1 MAGLQPDRISRAA
14 TPVPPAAASAA
25 SEDVRLRQRLEL
37 ALENDFTLV
46 RQLGRGGMGAVYL
59 ARELALDRLVAIKV
73 LPPATREDAE
83 RRARFQRE
91 AQLAA
96 RLTHPN
102 IVPLHSY
109 GERDGLSFYA
119 MGYVRGES
127 LADRLRRDGRLPAEE
142 VRRLLAEI
150 ADALE
155 YAHAKG
161 VIHRD
166 IKPDNVLIDD
176 ESGRPLLADFGIA
189 RAAEAGADADG
200 IVGTPHYMS
209 PEQAAGVP
217 TIDGRTDVYSLGV
230 VGYVLLTGVTPFAST
245 TVREFVLEQR
255 TSEAPSLAARAA
267 NVPPDLAASI
277 MRSLARDPDRRWP
290 TAQAFKESLGA
301 SLADDPDRLSG
312 ELREVAGGLFYSALW
327 MWLSSIAGLVWSPNQ
342 LLLTLWFVAIVP
354 ASYALMVVKHHR
366 SGASWRDLGRAVL
379 WPPGWWPFW
388 WPLAWRRPW
397 DIWRRLPP
405 AVQRFR
411 AGYGLL
417 LLLALAALPLG
428 IRTDTTLFLITEGVL
443 FYLVTTLM
451 ITTAVWASRRRMPN
465 NADLRSLMFRS
476 TANPR
481 FWKRPQMAKLLLP
494 LNPARAAAAPS
505 SPAGCVRHLTDA
517 VQRLTGEP
525 RELTMRGL
533 ELARLACQT
542 VERFDLAEPSAD
554 SRAAPDPARLQD
566 TLRQLCV
573 EVETVSRA
581 NGATTSRLATL
592 VRSLEHDLADAVAP
606 VDRHAPIVG
615 GDATMATR
623 DLS

>member
-1 MAGLQPDRISRAA
+1 VGLRR
-14 TPVPPAAASAA
+14 
-25 SEDVRLRQRLEL
+25 RLEQ
-37 ALENDFTLV
+37 ALDGDFTLV

-59 ARELALDRLVAIKV
+59 ARELALDRLVAVKV
-73 LPPATREDAE
+73 LPPATHENAD

-109 GERDGLSFYA
+109 GERDGLSYYV

-127 LADRLRRDGRLPAEE
+127 LADRLRREGRVPAED
-142 VRRLLAEI
+142 VRRLLAEV
-150 ADALE
+150 ADALV
-155 YAHAKG
+155 YAHGKG
-161 VIHRD
+161 VVHRD
-166 IKPDNVLIDD
+166 IKPDNILVDD

-189 RAAEAGADADG
+189 RASDASVSGEMEG

-209 PEQAAGVP
+209 PEQAAGATTV
-217 TIDGRTDVYSLGV
+217 DGRSDCYSLGV
-230 VGYVLLTGVTPFAST
+230 VGYVMLTGVTPFAST
-245 TVREFVLEQR
+245 TVREFMAEQR
-255 TSEAPSLAARAA
+255 TIDPPSLGERAPEAPA
-267 NVPPDLAASI
+267 DLAAAI

-327 MWLSSIAGLVWSPNQ
+327 MWLSGIAGLVWFPNDL
-342 LLLTLWFVAIVP
+342 LLLTLWFVAIAP
-354 ASYALMVVKHHR
+354 ASYALMAVKHHR
-366 SGASWRDLGRAVL
+366 NGVSWRELGQAVL

-405 AVQRFR
+405 AVRR
-411 AGYGLL
+411 IRTGYGLL
-417 LLLALAALPLG
+417 LLLAFAVLPLG
-428 IRTDTTLFLITEGVL
+428 IRTDTTVLLITEVVV
-443 FYLVTTLM
+443 FYLAAALA
-451 ITTAVWASRRRMPN
+451 IATAIWASRRKIPN
-465 NADLRSLMFRS
+465 NADLRSLIFRP

-494 LNPARAAAAPS
+494 LHPARATAAPA
-505 SPAGCVRHLTDA
+505 SPAEYVRHLTDA

-533 ELARLACQT
+533 ELARVACRTIELPAGGPPQ
-542 VERFDLAEPSAD
+542 VQRPGHD
-554 SRAAPDPARLQD
+554 SARLHE
-566 TLRQLCV
+566 TLKLLCA
-573 EVETVSRA
+573 EVDAVGRA
-581 NGATTSRLATL
+581 SGPTTSRLATL
-592 VRSLEHDLADAVAP
+592 VQSLEHDLADVVTP
-606 VDRHAPIVG
+606 VDRYAPTGG

-623 DLS
+623 ELS